1 MGNESFD
8 FNFTE
13 QDTEIT
19 ITHKGNHILLTN
31 GCRVKLIDGREALP
45 IKEKFGISKRAKL
58 TEALNQKQIN
68 LLWFSFQHNPELF

>member
-1 MGNESFD
+1 
-8 FNFTE
+8 
-13 QDTEIT
+13 
-19 ITHKGNHILLTN
+19 
-31 GCRVKLIDGREALP
+31 VKLIDGREALP